1 MPKTPASK
9 VSQSSYRHKAAP
21 LKKRE
26 KSSSDK
32 EKQLEDYIHGFS
44 SDSDSS
50 DASDDGEAF
59 SDEIDIGK
67 LPTISKDDETVKRK
81 LDRAKKQAV
90 SLPRYSYT
98 QVMRIGEYLEGDG
111 PWRHISCANTSWLL
125 RRSDERLLFTIW

>member
-26 KSSSDK
+26 NSSSDK

-98 QVMRIGEYLEGDG
+98 
-111 PWRHISCANTSWLL
+111 
-125 RRSDERLLFTIW
+125 